1 MRLQLSVEILFDLLL
16 QKWKKKITL
25 KFKVDLDFYT
35 SSVFD
40 LNKTHSGK
48 KWTNIFKIAL

>member
-40 LNKTHSGK
+40 LNKTHNNK
-48 KWTNIFKIAL
+48 CVNNCE